1 MAPRPT
7 ALIADDEP
15 LLAARLKSALGE
27 AWPELEIAAVVPNGL
42 EAVAAAERLKP
53 DVAFLDIRMPGMDGL
68 EAAAEIADRLGED
81 APAIVFV
88 TAYDEYATRA
98 FELAAMDYVLKPVA
112 QDRLAKTVERLKA
125 RPRDFE
131 ALARQLRA
139 LAAQAPKAQL
149 LKQVMAGTGNA
160 VKLIPIAEVCYFQ
173 AADKYTTVVTA
184 NGEDLI
190 RLSLKELA
198 PQLPERFQQV
208 HRGTIVNLDE
218 VAAAVRDEAGRVSLS
233 LRRRRETLPVSRVY
247 AELFKA
253 M

>member
-1 MAPRPT
+1 MR

-247 AELFKA
+247 TELFKA